1 MTNQIILLTAALTIC
16 VELSAMGSKNDQ
28 AARTTTEKSTSV
40 SAAAIME
47 DSTTK
52 TESDSKTTTESLPGS
67 IGKKP
72 TTPNTSAEGVGERKG
87 QTDPSGPHSYIGSRA
102 RGKALQTD
110 KFPRP
115 AKMTASGTTQPKSKY

>member
-1 MTNQIILLTAALTIC
+1 MTNQIILLIAALTIC
-16 VELSAMGSKNDQ
+16 VELFA
-28 AARTTTEKSTSV
+28 
-40 SAAAIME
+40 
-47 DSTTK
+47 
-52 TESDSKTTTESLPGS
+52 
-67 IGKKP
+67 KP

-115 AKMTASGTTQPKSKY
+115 PNNMTASGTTQPKSKY

>member
-1 MTNQIILLTAALTIC
+1 MTIQIILL
-16 VELSAMGSKNDQ
+16 
-28 AARTTTEKSTSV
+28 
-40 SAAAIME
+40 AAATTVGAKLFAQPATVSSPAASAPAIMQ

-52 TESDSKTTTESLPGS
+52 TDSDLKTTSESLPGS

-115 AKMTASGTTQPKSKY
+115 PVPASGTTQPKSKY

>member
-1 MTNQIILLTAALTIC
+1 MTIQVILLAALLTVC
-16 VELSAMGSKNDQ
+16 VELFAKPTTGSSV
-28 AARTTTEKSTSV
+28 AV

-52 TESDSKTTTESLPGS
+52 T
-67 IGKKP
+67 
-72 TTPNTSAEGVGERKG
+72 
-87 QTDPSGPHSYIGSRA
+87 DPSGPYSYIGSRA

-115 AKMTASGTTQPKSKY
+115 PNMTASRTTQPKSKY

>member
-1 MTNQIILLTAALTIC
+1 MTIQIILLAAAITIAA
-16 VELSAMGSKNDQ
+16 ELFAQPTTGSRP
-28 AARTTTEKSTSV
+28 AV

-52 TESDSKTTTESLPGS
+52 TDSDLKTTSESLPGS

-72 TTPNTSAEGVGERKG
+72 TTPNTSAEGIGERKG
-87 QTDPSGPHSYIGSRA
+87 QTDPSGPHSYMGSRA

-110 KFPRP
+110 KFPRLP
-115 AKMTASGTTQPKSKY
+115 VTASGTTQPKSKY